1 MLGAEKMIDLRE
13 TLEAIYLKFNQ
24 QAYVDPDPLLFL
36 YGYPHVR
43 DREIVAL
50 VAACLAYGRVEMIMK
65 TLEQVLEKLGPSPYD
80 FLTGIPKRKGDKQGA
95 DHAIETLF
103 QGFKYR
109 FATSGHLSCLVKGI
123 RRVILQYNS
132 LENCFYAGLKGRGE
146 NQESTLSGL
155 GHLYREIS
163 RAGEMG
169 HLLADPGKTSASKRS
184 HLFLRWMVRRDAV
197 DPGGWEI
204 ISPSRL
210 IIPLDTHMYKI
221 GHMLGFTQRKS
232 PDKTCALEI
241 TEGFRKIIPHD
252 PVRYDFSLTRFGIRR
267 NLEMGQL
274 SQLLCQGGNCL
285 EL

>member
-1 MLGAEKMIDLRE
+1 MLETKKKIGLKE

-43 DREIVAL
+43 DREIVGL

-65 TLEQVLEKLGPSPYD
+65 TLEGVLGKMGPSPYD
-80 FLTGIPKRKGDKQGA
+80 FLTGIPEDNGNPDGA
-95 DHAIETLF
+95 ISTLF
-103 QGFKYR
+103 KGFKYR
-109 FATSGHLSCLVKGI
+109 FATSDHLSCLLQGI
-123 RRVILQYNS
+123 RGVILDYNS
-132 LENCFYAGLKGRGE
+132 LENCFCAGLKGRGE
-146 NQESTLSGL
+146 KEQSLLGGL

-169 HLLADPGKTSASKRS
+169 HLLADPGKTSACKRS

-197 DPGGWEI
+197 DPGGWERV
-204 ISPSRL
+204 SPSQL

-221 GHMLGFTQRKS
+221 GQMLGFTQRKS

-241 TEGFRKIIPHD
+241 TQGFREIIPHD

-267 NLEMGQL
+267 SLDMDQL
-274 SQLLCQGGNCL
+274 GRLVSKGGNCL
-285 EL
+285 DL